1 MYFFAYRQE
10 NLGPYCKL
18 LGILK
23 LENLVKLKIAT
34 FISQI
39 RNKGNNIP
47 HLFSEL
53 LLPQCPTYTLT
64 EQDMQRKIVIIEY
77 MLGQIMVNFLLN
89 FLPLSSGSRYLCPK
103 NYWLL
108 ILLERITNS
117 ICQVNNN
124 GMTYPWD
131 NLRARSTYIHSN
143 QLESL
148 SSFGFCVLTDNV
160 SLLVITNMFIFFFCL
175 NNVQYV
181 IYGNSANKQWIELN

>member
-10 NLGPYCKL
+10 NLGPHCKL

-53 LLPQCPTYTLT
+53 LLPQCPTYTPT

-77 MLGQIMVNFLLN
+77 MPGQIIVNFHLNFLL
-89 FLPLSSGSRYLCPK
+89 LSSDTYVPK
-103 NYWLL
+103 
-108 ILLERITNS
+108 IITS
-117 ICQVNNN
+117 
-124 GMTYPWD
+124 
-131 NLRARSTYIHSN
+131 
-143 QLESL
+143 
-148 SSFGFCVLTDNV
+148 
-160 SLLVITNMFIFFFCL
+160 
-175 NNVQYV
+175 
-181 IYGNSANKQWIELN
+181 